1 MRNTAYAVA
10 CIVLPALWG
19 LAASVI
25 YDRIAARRKRQ
36 SPEQADTADMYH
48 I

>member
-1 MRNTAYAVA
+1 MRTISYAIA

-19 LAASVI
+19 LAAAWI
-25 YDRIAARRKRQ
+25 YDRIAARRARHMPDEDD
-36 SPEQADTADMYH
+36 SADMYH